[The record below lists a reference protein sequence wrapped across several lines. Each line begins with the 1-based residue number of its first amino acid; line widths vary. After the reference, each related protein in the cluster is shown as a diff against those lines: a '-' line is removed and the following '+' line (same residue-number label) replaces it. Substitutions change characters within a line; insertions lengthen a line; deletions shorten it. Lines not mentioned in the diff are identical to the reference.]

1 MSAHAIVAQMRS
13 ELRAYRRRHRSG
25 DQAVEHETKD
35 TFCAAFEGRLNDL
48 ARAIGTPETLSLRV
62 GEIVRGRRVVSVVTR
77 DRVPAENRA
86 PKRREKAA

>member
-1 MSAHAIVAQMRS
+1 MSAHAIVAQTRS

-35 TFCAAFEGRLNDL
+35 SFCASLEGRLNDL
-48 ARAIGTPETLSLRV
+48 VRAIGTTDGLSLRV

-77 DRVPAENRA
+77 DRAPA
-86 PKRREKAA
+86 RRTARG

>member
-13 ELRAYRRRHRSG
+13 LTKGYRRARRSG

-35 TFCAAFEGRLNDL
+35 TFCAALEGHLNDL
-48 ARAIGTPETLSLRV
+48 VRAIGTTDGLSLRV

-77 DRVPAENRA
+77 DRVPA
-86 PKRREKAA
+86 RRGARG